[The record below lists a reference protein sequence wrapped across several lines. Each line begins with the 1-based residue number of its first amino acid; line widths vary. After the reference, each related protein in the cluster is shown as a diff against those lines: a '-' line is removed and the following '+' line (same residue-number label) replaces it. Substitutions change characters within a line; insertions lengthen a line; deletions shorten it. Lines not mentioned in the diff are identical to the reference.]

1 MKVSIECVNRLTSHD
16 DNFYKAF
23 FKGVKTSGEV
33 DKALQSGRRNCER
46 LHDVIFKPGM
56 FFSKVICNH

>member
-1 MKVSIECVNRLTSHD
+1 MKVSIKCVNRLTSHD

-33 DKALQSGRRNCER
+33 DKALQSGRRNRER

-56 FFSKVICNH
+56 FFLK